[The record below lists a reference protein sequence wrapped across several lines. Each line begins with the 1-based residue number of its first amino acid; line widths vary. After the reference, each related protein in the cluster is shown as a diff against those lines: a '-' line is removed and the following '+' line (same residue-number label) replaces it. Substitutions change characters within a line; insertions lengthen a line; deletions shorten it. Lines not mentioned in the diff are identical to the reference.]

1 MNIFRGTEPGRAS
14 AFAEAP
20 MAGITVKRFAKPD
33 ETRAFT
39 DKGRAEILKFAD
51 GAVGRG
57 VFEPGWK
64 WSIHVKPIAATRSCQ
79 AAHSGY
85 CVSGRMHV
93 VMDDGE
99 EAEFGPG
106 DYAVIEPGHDAW
118 TVGREP
124 CVFVDFA
131 GMENYAR
138 PSLERR
144 DAPSE
149 GSRPGMH

>member
-1 MNIFRGTEPGRAS
+1 
-14 AFAEAP
+14 
-20 MAGITVKRFAKPD
+20 
-33 ETRAFT
+33 
-39 DKGRAEILKFAD
+39 
-51 GAVGRG
+51 
-57 VFEPGWK
+57 
-64 WSIHVKPIAATRSCQ
+64 
-79 AAHSGY
+79 
-85 CVSGRMHV
+85 VSGRMHV

-138 PSLERR
+138 PPRERR
-144 DAPSE
+144 DAPGE
-149 GSRPGMH
+149 ESRPGMH

>member
-1 MNIFRGTEPGRAS
+1 
-14 AFAEAP
+14 
-20 MAGITVKRFAKPD
+20 MAGITVKRFARPD
-33 ETRAFT
+33 ETRTFT

-51 GAVGRG
+51 GAVGRA

-79 AAHSGY
+79 TAHSGY

-138 PSLERR
+138 PSGERR
-144 DAPSE
+144 DASGE
-149 GSRPGMH
+149 ESRPGMH